1 LAGRQKEDDHMR
13 ILLGTACLTLA
24 LGIGAASA
32 CDWQKSVT
40 ASAAPTPS
48 QEQAAPAGASPVDP
62 VVLAALDKAAEAE
75 QAVQSK

>member
-1 LAGRQKEDDHMR
+1 MR
-13 ILLGTACLTLA
+13 ILLGTTCLTLA

-40 ASAAPTPS
+40 ASAAPPPS
-48 QEQAAPAGASPVDP
+48 QEQAAPAGATSVDP